1 MGRVA
6 AFVAIAFGWSWAW
19 WLPLTIAGRPIDF
32 GEAAPAYVAGIPGP
46 LIAAV
51 VVTAATQGWAGLRDL
66 FASIVAVRV
75 APRWYAVAVLVPVG
89 LFAVALLITTVAGA
103 PLPALA
109 HFGEVPGLPATTL
122 LVVWLYAVFWNGWG
136 EEVGWRGYA
145 LPRLQERFGPLGAT
159 GVLSVIWAAWHLPL
173 LPVLTSFAVVA
184 QPAML
189 PIFWFGLACLSVV
202 LTWLYNRSGGSIAVV
217 ALWHG
222 TYNVAAGTAA
232 AQVGINVV
240 FTVVVMVWAA
250 WLVVAQVRARRAG
263 RVDAPLA
270 MRSAAP

>member
-1 MGRVA
+1 MGRVV

-51 VVTAATQGWAGLRDL
+51 VVTAATQGMAGVRELLAR
-66 FASIVAVRV
+66 IVAVRV
-75 APRWYAVAVLVPVG
+75 APRWYAVAVLVPAG
-89 LFAVALLITTVAGA
+89 LLAAGLLITTAAGA
-103 PLPALA
+103 PLPTLA
-109 HFGEVPGLPATTL
+109 QFGVVPGLPATSV

-136 EEVGWRGYA
+136 EEAGWRGYA
-145 LPRLQERFGPLGAT
+145 LPRLQERLGSLGAT
-159 GVLSVIWAAWHLPL
+159 AVLSVIWAAWHLPL

-189 PIFWFGLACLSVV
+189 PIFWFGLACLSMV
-202 LTWLYNRSGGSIAVV
+202 LTWLYNRSGASIAIV

-232 AQVGINVV
+232 AQGGINVV
-240 FTVVVMVWAA
+240 FTVFVMAWAA
-250 WLVVAQVRARRAG
+250 WLVISEVRAG
-263 RVDAPLA
+263 RAA
-270 MRSAAP
+270 RSIA